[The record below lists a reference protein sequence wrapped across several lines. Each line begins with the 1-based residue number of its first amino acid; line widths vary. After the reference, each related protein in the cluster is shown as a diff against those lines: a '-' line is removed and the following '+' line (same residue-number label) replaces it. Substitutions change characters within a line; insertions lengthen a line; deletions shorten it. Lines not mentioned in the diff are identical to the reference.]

1 MTSDRRRILVCDDQ
15 AFLRSLI
22 RLTLDSGNFEIHE
35 AADGMAALDLARR
48 HQPDLIFLDWTMPG
62 LSGIEVCRALRADP
76 RTADACIVLVTA
88 HVQDAE
94 RATGYEAGAD
104 DYITKPFSPRDLLDK
119 VSQVLGPEALLP

>member
-1 MTSDRRRILVCDDQ
+1 MSPEARRILVCDDQ

-22 RLTLDSGNFEIHE
+22 RLTLDSGNFEILE
-35 AADGMAALDLARR
+35 AADGLAALEIARTHR
-48 HQPDLIFLDWTMPG
+48 PELIFLDWTMPG

-76 RTADACIVLVTA
+76 RTADTCIVLVTA

-94 RATGYEAGAD
+94 RAIGYEAGAD

-119 VSQVLGPEALLP
+119 VSQVLGPEALLS